1 MKIQEFWKGILV
13 ALLAVAC
20 AGGIWLIASPGKQPA
35 EAQVSEA
42 VTATPTQITI
52 EVDGKTFT
60 FENAG
65 GKSISELLADAD
77 ITINEGDVVSFDLN
91 QVLSGGDLVI
101 RVVRE
106 EDAPLVLNVQGQQIE
121 LADVEGKTLVQLL
134 SESGLSLQEG
144 DILTFD
150 GTQTLS
156 GDLAVKILTR
166 NNVTIMVTDDETG
179 DEIQYHIVMTGG
191 TVEDALKAVGLTLGE
206 NQEINVDLTSPL
218 TDGMQILIAEK
229 EEESSEEEE
238 SYYVDTTYYWEE
250 EESSTATAQESSAP
264 VQESSAPVQES
275 SAPVQESSAPA
286 EESSEAITVVS
297 VEVYEDCDGSG
308 HGVKIITYSDGS
320 QEEVPF

>member
-1 MKIQEFWKGILV
+1 
-13 ALLAVAC
+13 
-20 AGGIWLIASPGKQPA
+20 
-35 EAQVSEA
+35 
-42 VTATPTQITI
+42 
-52 EVDGKTFT
+52 
-60 FENAG
+60 
-65 GKSISELLADAD
+65 
-77 ITINEGDVVSFDLN
+77 
-91 QVLSGGDLVI
+91 
-101 RVVRE
+101 
-106 EDAPLVLNVQGQQIE
+106 
-121 LADVEGKTLVQLL
+121 
-134 SESGLSLQEG
+134 
-144 DILTFD
+144 
-150 GTQTLS
+150 
-156 GDLAVKILTR
+156 
-166 NNVTIMVTDDETG
+166 MVTDDETG

-275 SAPVQESSAPA
+275 SAPVQESSAPV
-286 EESSEAITVVS
+286 EESSEEITVVS

>member
-1 MKIQEFWKGILV
+1 MKIQEFWKGILI

-20 AGGIWLIASPGKQPA
+20 AGGIWLIVSPGKQPA
-35 EAQVSEA
+35 EAQVSES

-191 TVEDALKAVGLTLGE
+191 TVEDAH
-206 NQEINVDLTSPL
+206 ITSPL

-275 SAPVQESSAPA
+275 SAPVQESSAPV
-286 EESSEAITVVS
+286 EESSEEITVVS